1 MTVQLWMYTHHSQ
14 VQSSNNSAVQLAPPP
29 IGTPTI
35 TFTSS
40 ARGLSGSA
48 VFVPDSSYQL
58 TDTVENDVFTFTV
71 TVTNAAGSSSE
82 MSAAVEGKLFISSF
96 AVMKTSLM
104 PILHTSTV
112 LLYSYPVHR

>member
-1 MTVQLWMYTHHSQ
+1 MNVNDLLQYMTVQLCINYTSQ
-14 VQSSNNSAVQLAPPP
+14 VQSSNDSTVRLTPPP

-58 TDTVENDVFTFTV
+58 TDTVENDVYTFTV
-71 TVTNAAGSSSE
+71 TGTNVAGSSSQV
-82 MSAAVEGKLFISSF
+82 SEGVGVSF
-96 AVMKTSLM
+96 KFQFL
-104 PILHTSTV
+104 
-112 LLYSYPVHR
+112 